1 MRFMEKK
8 RNEVAAPEFEAE
20 GRFNPELTGA
30 GQARAA
36 RQDELEELKA
46 MLLEERLEKAWG
58 EETEALRG
66 AANDA
71 AALAWLTPFPTLVF
85 PELFEEHAARAI
97 AMADRQAEVRKT
109 SRELL
114 AV

>member
-1 MRFMEKK
+1 MEKK
-8 RNEVAAPEFEAE
+8 RDEVAAPEFEAE
-20 GRFNPELTGA
+20 GRYNPELTA

-36 RQDELEELKA
+36 RQDEFEGLKA

-85 PELFEEHAARAI
+85 PELFEERAARAI
-97 AMADRQAEVRKT
+97 AVADRQAEVRKT

>member
-1 MRFMEKK
+1 MRFMETKSNK
-8 RNEVAAPEFEAE
+8 VVAPEFGGE
-20 GRFNPELTGA
+20 GRFNLELTGA
-30 GQARAA
+30 GQARVA
-36 RQDELEELKA
+36 RQDELEVLKA
-46 MLLEERLEKAWG
+46 ILLEERLENAWG
-58 EETEALRG
+58 EETEALRR

-85 PELFEEHAARAI
+85 PELFEERAARAI
-97 AMADRQAEVRKT
+97 AVADRQAEVRKT